1 MPHTATHLSPV
12 IQPQQVQGQQ
22 LTAGATTPIQSNPA
36 LQNMNL
42 MQSLISQPTL
52 PAGAPIVAI
61 PQQIGTGT
69 AMATSGVGTT
79 APTATGQTAAAP
91 TAITAPTTPTATQVA
106 TTPYQQTADT
116 YTAALVGQTPV
127 PQVTAAQGTVTQPM
141 TAQTGAITAD
151 ATVQGQLA
159 QMTADVGAGIA
170 GGATQMPTWARG
182 AARLT
187 EAAMAQR
194 GMGQSSMMA
203 EALAQG
209 IMTSATPI
217 AAADA
222 QTYKEMIF
230 QNLSNRQQATLL
242 NAQNYMQMDMANLSN
257 NQQSNMANVQLRQQT
272 MLSDNAASNA
282 ALQFNAQSTQQSD
295 QFFAGLASQ
304 IDVQNAQRSDAMN
317 QFNVAEVDKINALN
331 VGNDLA
337 VDEANS
343 NRLNAIEQFNASLKD
358 ARERFNVENQRVIDQ
373 SNVTWRR
380 NINTA
385 NTALENA
392 ANQTNAQN
400 SLNLSNYALSSLW
413 QQWRDEA
420 TWTNQAAENTL
431 TRNFNMAL
439 GALERSVA
447 FEMMDAESKQ
457 SMYEMLGA
465 FGFEIIKQNI

>member
-1 MPHTATHLSPV
+1 MATTINPTLV
-12 IQPQQVQGQQ
+12 PQQK
-22 LTAGATTPIQSNPA
+22 LPTGATTATQSNVS

-42 MQSLISQPTL
+42 MQSLVSQPTL

-61 PQQIGTGT
+61 PQQFNPTTETLTTTGLP
-69 AMATSGVGTT
+69 TT
-79 APTATGQTAAAP
+79 APTATAATASAP
-91 TAITAPTTPTATQVA
+91 TAIATPTTPTATQVA

-116 YTAALVGQTPV
+116 YTAATIGQTLV
-127 PQVTAAQGTVTQPM
+127 PQATAAQGTVTQPM

-159 QMTADVGAGIA
+159 QMTTDVEAAMA
-170 GGATQMPTWARG
+170 GGATQMPVWARG
-182 AARLT
+182 AAKLT

-209 IMTSATPI
+209 ILSAATPI

-222 QTYKEMIF
+222 QTYRDMIF
-230 QNLSNRQQATLL
+230 QNLSNRQQATVL

-257 NQQSNMANVQLRQQT
+257 NQQTNLANIQMRQQT
-272 MLSDNAASNA
+272 MLNDNAAQNA
-282 ALQFNAQSTQQSD
+282 SLQFNAQSQQQSD
-295 QFFAGLASQ
+295 QFFSNLASQ
-304 IDVQNAQRSDAMN
+304 IEVQNAQRTVAMN
-317 QFNVAEVDKINALN
+317 QFNIAEVDKINALN
-331 VGNDLA
+331 VGNELA
-337 VDEANS
+337 VQEANA
-343 NRLNAIEQFNASLKD
+343 NRVNAVAQFNASLED
-358 ARERFNVENQRVIDQ
+358 ARDRFNVDNQRVIDQ

-380 NINTA
+380 NLNTA
-385 NTALENA
+385 NTALANA

-400 SLNLSNYALSSLW
+400 ALNLSNFALSSMW

-431 TRNFNMAL
+431 NRNHNMAI
-439 GALERSVA
+439 GALERSTA
-447 FEMMDAESKQ
+447 FELMDADSKQ

-465 FGFEIIKQNI
+465 FGFEIITQNI